1 MELDDTDLPEENE
14 VIAWLRHHKVQIG
27 IGVFVVLGSIVGIAI
42 AAKTGHATKIKTNG
56 NTAGKGAATIIEAA
70 AKTPLPEVNLTGV
83 EKTAT
88 GLGHDLLLSNQE
100 VNKRLVSSGMMTKEP
115 WGYKLTEVGKLFGK
129 ETVKVTRARHTI
141 SNNEWDEAVVPYIFS
156 TEELTK
162 IDAKIS
168 HRTNHGPVVK
178 PNVSHAQRTQT
189 KGGLMVIYRTQEWDG
204 YGKQNYYWNEYRRE

>member
-1 MELDDTDLPEENE
+1 MLICPRRTKASHGSNIIKSRLASAYSSCSAQSLASRLP
-14 VIAWLRHHKVQIG
+14 Q
-27 IGVFVVLGSIVGIAI
+27 
-42 AAKTGHATKIKTNG
+42 KTGHATKIKTNG

-129 ETVKVTRARHTI
+129 ETVKVTRAGHTF
-141 SNNEWDEAVVPYIFS
+141 SNIEWDEAVVPYIFS
-156 TEELTK
+156 TEELTN
-162 IDAKIS
+162 IDAKKSRI
-168 HRTNHGPVVK
+168 
-178 PNVSHAQRTQT
+178 AQIMAQ
-189 KGGLMVIYRTQEWDG
+189 
-204 YGKQNYYWNEYRRE
+204 